1 MYTSDAPVLQGTHTM
16 KKDLATGAYTYQEEP
31 LKVVSARLSFWHIRK
46 AKKIGKGSF
55 TQGIRN
61 AIEHYI
67 KQVG

>member
-1 MYTSDAPVLQGTHTM
+1 M
-16 KKDLATGAYTYQEEP
+16 KKDLSTGAYTYQEEP
-31 LKVVSARLSFWHIRK
+31 LKVVSVRLTFWHIRK